1 MSLIR
6 FRIAH
11 ILDEPVV
18 SRGDSLPLLRS
29 CILHK
34 QYSIIRLSMT
44 EFVELKMY
52 TQVDVYQFIKQS
64 KNEVYNV
71 MNPRDAA
78 NGSLHA

>member
-1 MSLIR
+1 
-6 FRIAH
+6 
-11 ILDEPVV
+11 
-18 SRGDSLPLLRS
+18 
-29 CILHK
+29 
-34 QYSIIRLSMT
+34 MT